1 MVTGGRGV
9 QVLGEQLVDGA
20 AVEAWHAG
28 CGGRRAWRV
37 AGGGPVAVRSVAACV
52 GVAPALVR
60 TQR

>member
-28 CGGRRAWRV
+28 CGGRRR
-37 AGGGPVAVRSVAACV
+37 GGPVAVRSVAACV